1 MKILCKKC
9 NCAFDIRTVPE
20 YISGYGDPIAIC
32 PECRTPLDMIDENF
46 IWEDNEEWEE
56 DF

>member
-9 NCAFDIRTVPE
+9 NCAFDTRYVPE
-20 YISGYGDPIAIC
+20 YISGYGEPISVC
-32 PECRTPLDMIDENF
+32 PECRTPIDMIDENF
-46 IWEDNEEWEE
+46 IWEDSEEWEE